1 MKTKLNYRRIIYD
14 VMDHFANATVRYI
27 LVAIIFVLMWF
38 FLASVS
44 INNELMA
51 KGTIDTVT
59 LYRSMDVMKEMSM
72 LFLVIGMFGFA
83 CFAYLSIQNIRI
95 KQSIKKYNL
104 SVIK

>member
-14 VMDHFANATVRYI
+14 VMDHFANAKVIYI

-72 LFLVIGMFGFA
+72 LFLVIGMFGFS
-83 CFAYLSIQNIRI
+83 CFAYLSIQEIRI